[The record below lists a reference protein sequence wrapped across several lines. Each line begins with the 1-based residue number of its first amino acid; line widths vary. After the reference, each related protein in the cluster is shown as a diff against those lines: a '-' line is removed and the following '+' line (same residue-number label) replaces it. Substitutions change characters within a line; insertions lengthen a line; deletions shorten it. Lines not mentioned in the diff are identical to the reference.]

1 MNKELPWWLSGKE
14 PACQCRKCRFHPW
27 VEKIPGE
34 GNGNPLQYSCLRNPT
49 DGGALVS
56 YSLWCRKR
64 VGHDSQLTIQQQQN
78 EQENFCYS
86 FRECSFPLPLSV
98 SILEYRCLPPSL
110 QQQDLREWW
119 RLFWFGENYIC
130 YFYVTLFKWRKKAF
144 N

>member
-1 MNKELPWWLSGKE
+1 MQEVQVPSLGREDPWRRKWQPTPVFLP
-14 PACQCRKCRFHPW
+14 
-27 VEKIPGE
+27 EKSHG
-34 GNGNPLQYSCLRNPT
+34 R
-49 DGGALVS
+49 DRGALVS